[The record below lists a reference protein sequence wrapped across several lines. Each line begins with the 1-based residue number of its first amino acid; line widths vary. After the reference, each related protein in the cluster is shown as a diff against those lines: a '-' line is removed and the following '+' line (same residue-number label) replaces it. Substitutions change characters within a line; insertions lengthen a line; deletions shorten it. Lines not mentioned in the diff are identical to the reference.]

1 MKIYLASPFFKE
13 SETPIYDKVIKNL
26 RERGHD
32 VFVPREHIV
41 PNGWEMSNPDWGKA
55 VFALDLEGLN
65 NAETVVVLD
74 WGMYADCGTA
84 WECGYAYAKGKNVIV
99 VSCDNSCPHS
109 VMMCNGS
116 KNFITLEN
124 LLGGHWW
131 SELDFAKG
139 IEQK

>member
-13 SETPIYDKVIKNL
+13 SETPIYDKVVKNL
-26 RERGHD
+26 REHGYD

-41 PNGWEMSNPDWGKA
+41 PNGWEMSNADWGKA

-65 NAETVVVLD
+65 SADTVIVLD

-84 WECGYAYAKGKNVIV
+84 WECGYAYAKGKPVHQLLYGFDKEKV
-99 VSCDNSCPHS
+99 FSL
-109 VMMCNGS
+109 MMVNGCS
-116 KNFITLEN
+116 SWDFMENFIFDRNDT
-124 LLGGHWW
+124 
-131 SELDFAKG
+131 FP